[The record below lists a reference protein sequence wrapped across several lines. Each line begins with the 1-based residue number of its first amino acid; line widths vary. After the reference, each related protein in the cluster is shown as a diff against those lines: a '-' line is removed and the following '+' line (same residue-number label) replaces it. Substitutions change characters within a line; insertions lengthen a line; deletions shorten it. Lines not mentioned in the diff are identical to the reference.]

1 MKMNHAKLGAS
12 NDKNIDAENENY
24 NFPLTLFQ
32 I

>member
-1 MKMNHAKLGAS
+1 MNHAKLGES

-24 NFPLTLFQ
+24 NFPLTFQ